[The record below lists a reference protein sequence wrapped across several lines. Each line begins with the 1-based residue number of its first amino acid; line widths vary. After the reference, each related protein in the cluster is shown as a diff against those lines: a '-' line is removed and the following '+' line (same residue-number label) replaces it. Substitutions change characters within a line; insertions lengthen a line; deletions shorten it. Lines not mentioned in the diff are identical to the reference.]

1 MSVKIKK
8 VNQSTF
14 AEEIGLEDN
23 DIILKI
29 NGKDIADFLDV
40 SFYSA
45 DEKLAIEVLRGKKK
59 LIINGEKES
68 EEPLGIDL
76 EDHTCRECVNNC
88 IFCFIDQM
96 PKGMRETLY
105 IKDDDYAYSF
115 IFGNYITLTN
125 LNPVMLDKIISM
137 KLTPLYISVH
147 TTNPA
152 LRKQM
157 MRYKQDLDIL
167 AVLKKLASG
176 GIEYHTQL
184 VLVPGMNDGAELE
197 KSLHDLTSPELST
210 IGIGVVPVGLTKHR
224 TALNNLPLYTKEQS
238 LEVITTIAKHKEKF
252 PAVYASDEF
261 FIKAELPIPEK
272 EYYGDF
278 EEVENG
284 IGMVRTMLDTWEYE
298 KTLFAEYIKED
309 VQKDLL
315 FITGVSA
322 QHYLNKIVAELNT
335 LIAPY
340 KAEVKVIIN
349 KFMGPSATVCGLLTF
364 EDITAQINLKENQ
377 IPVFS
382 QDIFNTEG
390 LTLDN
395 FDSNYI
401 KNVLERDIL
410 IVSPMFEDWEI
421 DQRINNEI

>member
-1 MSVKIKK
+1 M
-8 VNQSTF
+8 
-14 AEEIGLEDN
+14 
-23 DIILKI
+23 
-29 NGKDIADFLDV
+29 
-40 SFYSA
+40 
-45 DEKLAIEVLRGKKK
+45 
-59 LIINGEKES
+59 
-68 EEPLGIDL
+68 
-76 EDHTCRECVNNC
+76 
-88 IFCFIDQM
+88 
-96 PKGMRETLY
+96 
-105 IKDDDYAYSF
+105 
-115 IFGNYITLTN
+115 
-125 LNPVMLDKIISM
+125 
-137 KLTPLYISVH
+137 
-147 TTNPA
+147 
-152 LRKQM
+152 
-157 MRYKQDLDIL
+157 
-167 AVLKKLASG
+167 
-176 GIEYHTQL
+176 
-184 VLVPGMNDGAELE
+184 
-197 KSLHDLTSPELST
+197 
-210 IGIGVVPVGLTKHR
+210 
-224 TALNNLPLYTKEQS
+224 
-238 LEVITTIAKHKEKF
+238 
-252 PAVYASDEF
+252 
-261 FIKAELPIPEK
+261 PIPEK

>member
-8 VNQSTF
+8 VNQSSF

-59 LIINGEKES
+59 LVISGEKET
-68 EEPLGIDL
+68 EEPLGIEL

-96 PKGMRETLY
+96 PKGLRETLY

-125 LNPVMLDKIISM
+125 LNPTMLDKIISM
-137 KLTPLYISVH
+137 KITPLYISVH
-147 TTNPA
+147 TTNPV

-167 AVLKKLASG
+167 DVLKKLASG

-197 KSLHDLTSPELST
+197 KSLKDLTSPELST

-238 LEVITTIAKHKEKF
+238 LEVITIIDQHKEKF

-278 EEVENG
+278 EEIENG

-322 QHYLNKIVAELNT
+322 QHYLSKIVAELNT

-421 DQRINNEI
+421 DERINNEI

>member
-8 VNQSTF
+8 VNQSSF

-45 DEKLAIEVLRGKKK
+45 DEKLAIDVLRGKKK
-59 LIINGEKES
+59 LVISGEKET
-68 EEPLGIDL
+68 EEPLGIEL

-96 PKGMRETLY
+96 PKGLRETLY

-125 LNPVMLDKIISM
+125 LNPAMLDKIISM
-137 KLTPLYISVH
+137 KITPLYISVH
-147 TTNPA
+147 TTNPV

-167 AVLKKLASG
+167 DVLKKLASG

-197 KSLHDLTSPELST
+197 KSLKDLTSPELST

-238 LEVITTIAKHKEKF
+238 LEVITIIDQHKEKF

-278 EEVENG
+278 EEIENG

-298 KTLFAEYIKED
+298 KTLFAEYIKE
-309 VQKDLL
+309 
-315 FITGVSA
+315 
-322 QHYLNKIVAELNT
+322 
-335 LIAPY
+335 
-340 KAEVKVIIN
+340 
-349 KFMGPSATVCGLLTF
+349 
-364 EDITAQINLKENQ
+364 EDRKS
-377 IPVFS
+377 V
-382 QDIFNTEG
+382 
-390 LTLDN
+390 
-395 FDSNYI
+395 
-401 KNVLERDIL
+401 V
-410 IVSPMFEDWEI
+410 
-421 DQRINNEI
+421 